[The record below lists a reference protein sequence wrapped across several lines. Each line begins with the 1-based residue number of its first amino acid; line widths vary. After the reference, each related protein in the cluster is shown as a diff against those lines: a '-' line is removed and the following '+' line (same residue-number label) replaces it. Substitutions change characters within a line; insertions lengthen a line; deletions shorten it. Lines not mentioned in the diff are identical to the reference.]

1 MLSPQSFNRNQPNC
15 KQGEAI
21 MNKTMNSLSASL
33 ALVIGLGFAPALM
46 PTPAYAVDNMSSTDA
61 PDLTSVR
68 AKIKASDYAA
78 ALAELRDLAEDTQ
91 QADVYNLLGFT
102 LRKTGDFTTS
112 LTYYTKALELE
123 PDRKAAREYL
133 GELYVET
140 GNMTKAKEQLDVLA
154 RLCPA
159 GCEEREDLERAI
171 NARSAS
177 N

>member
-1 MLSPQSFNRNQPNC
+1 MKTTLQSFP
-15 KQGEAI
+15 
-21 MNKTMNSLSASL
+21 ASL
-33 ALVIGLGFAPALM
+33 ALIIGLGLAPVLL

-68 AKIKASDYAA
+68 AKIKAKDYTA

-102 LRKTGDFTTS
+102 LRETGDFKTS
-112 LTYYTKALELE
+112 LTYYTKALELQ
-123 PDRKAAREYL
+123 PDHRAAREYL

-140 GNMTKAKEQLDVLA
+140 GNMAKAKEQLDVLA
-154 RLCPA
+154 RLCPG
-159 GCEEREDLERAI
+159 GCEEREDLESAI
-171 NARSAS
+171 AKSAS